1 MYTAISCKI
10 YLCRGNHSYL
20 YFPHNIVSVMYVFF
34 LCYRKVDGIDYT
46 AKVGR
51 VPVSQ
56 GAKISWQTL
65 RRKSSKVS
73 CEVIDRHN
81 RAWAAAFCRRA
92 RVRASKLY
100 LNLSHAWYVTQ
111 PRAVGRGMW
120 TSGRWGYLQ
129 MDSSKESRVEALFR
143 RPC

>member
-1 MYTAISCKI
+1 MYTANSCKI

-65 RRKSSKVS
+65 YRKTDARKSSSKVRPGTDMTTPHKK
-73 CEVIDRHN
+73 VRP
-81 RAWAAAFCRRA
+81 
-92 RVRASKLY
+92 RVGWKLC
-100 LNLSHAWYVTQ
+100 LDGHVD
-111 PRAVGRGMW
+111 VVKDM
-120 TSGRWGYLQ
+120 
-129 MDSSKESRVEALFR
+129 
-143 RPC
+143 